1 MSSITFRMVLGIT
14 LALLASIVF
23 ARAFAGSDASTTVP
37 LWFIPVL
44 YVLARRYGFFV
55 SVIGSLLC
63 AFVFAHMLFDP
74 TGSWHVQDAA
84 ARRSLL
90 WMIIGAVSMSY
101 FLTPPHSEGRD
112 S

>member
-1 MSSITFRMVLGIT
+1 MSSSTFRMMIGVT
-14 LALLASIVF
+14 LALVASFAF
-23 ARAFAGSDASTTVP
+23 ARAFAGSDTSTTVP

-63 AFVFAHMLFDP
+63 AFVFAHSLFDP
-74 TGSWHVQDAA
+74 MGSWHVEDTA

-90 WMIIGAVSMSY
+90 WMIIGSISVSY
-101 FLTPPHSEGRD
+101 FLTPPHSERD